1 MNNLTF
7 YHLEGEF
14 FMQPLIDI
22 HLHLDGS
29 LPYSTVKKLIQVHG
43 ILTMTDT
50 QLRSHLSVSNDCHD
64 LNEYLE
70 KFAFPLTLMQ
80 TQDDLELIDFD
91 LLKELKQQGLVYA
104 EIRFAPQ
111 LHTQKGLTQT
121 EVVQAVIDGRDK
133 FLNWQV
139 KDNSNAPLHV
149 NFLLCCMRM
158 KGNHQENEE
167 TVEVAKQFLN
177 KGAVGIDLAGAET
190 PQFAIHKYKDL
201 FDKASSYHIPYT
213 IHAGEAMGPESM
225 KEALALKTTRIGH
238 GIRCSEDEELVKTIV
253 KDKITL
259 ECCATSNLNTK
270 VFDKLDD
277 YPIKKLLSEDVKVTL
292 NSDNMTVSNTNLPF
306 EYQQLEEKTNLT
318 KQDEEQLYL
327 NAVRAAF
334 CSEEEKARLRSL
346 I

>member
-29 LPYSTVKKLIQVHG
+29 LPYSTVKKLMQIHG
-43 ILTMTDT
+43 IPPMTDM
-50 QLRSHLSVSNDCHD
+50 QLQSHLSVSNDCHD

-80 TQDDLELIDFD
+80 TQGDLELIVFD
-91 LLKELKQQGLVYA
+91 LLKELKQQGLVYV

-111 LHTQKGLTQT
+111 LHTQNGLTQT
-121 EVVQAVIDGRDK
+121 EVVQAAIKGRNK
-133 FLNWQV
+133 FLNWQI
-139 KDNSNAPLHV
+139 KNESTAPLHA

-158 KGNHQENEE
+158 KNNHQENEE
-167 TVEVAKQFLN
+167 TVEVAKKFLN
-177 KGAVGIDLAGAET
+177 KGVVGIDLAGAET
-190 PQFAIHKYKDL
+190 PEFAIHKYKDL
-201 FDKASSYHIPYT
+201 VDKARSYHIPYT

-306 EYQQLEEKTNLT
+306 EYQQLEKKTDLT
-318 KQDEEQLYL
+318 KRDKRQLYL

-334 CSEEEKARLRSL
+334 CSEEEKTRLRSL